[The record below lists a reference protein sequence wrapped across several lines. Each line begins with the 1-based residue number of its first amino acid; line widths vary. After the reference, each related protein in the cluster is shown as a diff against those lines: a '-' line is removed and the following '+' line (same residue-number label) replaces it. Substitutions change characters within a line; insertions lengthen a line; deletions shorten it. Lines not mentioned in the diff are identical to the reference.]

1 MTSGSGDRPLS
12 PRPPDDPTVGP
23 PGQPRRQVTEA
34 QRPRRRRRP
43 RSRRARAGERPPEG
57 SQGTGR
63 TPAGKAEL
71 PGGAFPAGLD
81 GPEPGAHADPTLDL
95 ALRPPPPGWRAC
107 PRPRP
112 GRRPDPVADKGY
124 ASAEFERRLAEHGI
138 ELIRPAMKRERPRP
152 GAPQLRS
159 IRQIIE
165 SVNATTT
172 TAANPTGPSPP
183 TTTDPLEFHV

>member
-1 MTSGSGDRPLS
+1 
-12 PRPPDDPTVGP
+12 
-23 PGQPRRQVTEA
+23 
-34 QRPRRRRRP
+34 
-43 RSRRARAGERPPEG
+43 
-57 SQGTGR
+57 
-63 TPAGKAEL
+63 
-71 PGGAFPAGLD
+71 
-81 GPEPGAHADPTLDL
+81 
-95 ALRPPPPGWRAC
+95 
-107 PRPRP
+107 
-112 GRRPDPVADKGY
+112 VADKGY
-124 ASAEFERRLAEHGI
+124 ASAVFERRHAEHGI